1 MKKTII
7 KIVAFIVLIIF
18 CWMISTNAI
27 WVIESGLAL
36 PVILILAIILAWNNK
51 PT

>member
-7 KIVAFIVLIIF
+7 KIMAFIALFIF

-27 WVIESGLAL
+27 WVIESGLAM
-36 PVILILAIILAWNNK
+36 PIVLILAIVLGS
-51 PT
+51 